1 MKCGVA
7 LGFGLIHG
15 LEFASNFKVIL
26 FEENIILQILLFNLG
41 IEVGP
46 IFIVVLF
53 MGALWLSSKLLDGE
67 HSKWNQFVSGAG
79 FGIAAILLIEALSR
93 PETPPADILPF

>member
-1 MKCGVA
+1 MA
-7 LGFGLIHG
+7 
-15 LEFASNFKVIL
+15 FASNFKVIL
-26 FEENIILQILLFNLG
+26 FEDNIILPLLLFNLG
-41 IEVGP
+41 IEVGQ

-53 MGALWLSSKLLDGE
+53 MGGLWLYSKVLDGE

-93 PETPPADILPF
+93 PEAPPAGALPF